1 MFQLRNAMLGGR
13 SRNINGVTY
22 TSDEI
27 RAQRK
32 SQLTAMGIQNMSE
45 MFDSEIRCCKCHYVD
60 SDFFLANGSDQL
72 RFDALPKGRQSVQIP
87 LDPST
92 HSPGVRVLKRA
103 MSGLDALIADAKTPT
118 SPIKLARRS
127 LENSAG
133 LEHDLETL
141 RCQVDELKNS
151 YNTIVHEKQVLERD
165 KAYLLQQ
172 LETSSLQSAI
182 LGHQL
187 TQKLFAEVET
197 RQGKAN
203 GTLPFGFPQALEHVS
218 FLRLQLDRLFS
229 TNVTGMT
236 GLGSVN
242 VVEYTYLFDLMMAMT
257 NNVTPKGYERD
268 LLDFNSSRRAEP
280 EDRSLSLDKFFF
292 TLYVL
297 RTGPNSIAIAG
308 VSFGWDRSFVLR
320 WFPPWVRFLKLFCVM
335 FFPRLNE
342 DIILKTTPPNV
353 AKKFKNYGGSFDATE
368 MRLQVASEPMC
379 QRATWSQYKHGNTVK
394 FLVLTSPAGAVVY
407 VSPGFP
413 GRISDPQL
421 IDACMHLDM

>member
-92 HSPGVRVLKRA
+92 PSPGVRVLKRA

-203 GTLPFGFPQALEHVS
+203 GTLPFGFPQALNFEHVS
-218 FLRLQLDRLFS
+218 FLRLKLDRLFS

-242 VVEYTYLFDLMMAMT
+242 AVEYLFDLMMAMT
-257 NNVTPKGYERD
+257 NMLRRKVTNVT
-268 LLDFNSSRRAEP
+268 F
-280 EDRSLSLDKFFF
+280 
-292 TLYVL
+292 
-297 RTGPNSIAIAG
+297 
-308 VSFGWDRSFVLR
+308 
-320 WFPPWVRFLKLFCVM
+320 
-335 FFPRLNE
+335 
-342 DIILKTTPPNV
+342 
-353 AKKFKNYGGSFDATE
+353 
-368 MRLQVASEPMC
+368 
-379 QRATWSQYKHGNTVK
+379 
-394 FLVLTSPAGAVVY
+394 
-407 VSPGFP
+407 
-413 GRISDPQL
+413 
-421 IDACMHLDM
+421 